1 MANATIDSIKVGG
14 RTYDIADSYARSLI
28 GGSIHIVGE
37 TSTALTDLATT
48 NPIDIIDTPGTPPTT
63 HSYTAVQNDAVYYSH
78 KEFVFDGTNWH
89 EFGDITGLGSLAFK
103 NSASGNGD
111 LTGATAS
118 APVVT
123 LATTTIDTM
132 TNAGTMFSATVDG
145 TTLQLNPG
153 TAPTKGSATVA
164 SGSVTSVT
172 APTISGGTVTV
183 TVS

>member
-14 RTYDIADSYARSLI
+14 DTYDIADSYARSLI

-37 TSTALTDLATT
+37 SDTELTDMATT
-48 NPIDIIDTPGTPPTT
+48 NPIDIIKTVSPKTT
-63 HSYTAVQNDAVYYSH
+63 ESYTAIQNDAVYYSH

-103 NSASGNGD
+103 KSASGTGN

-145 TTLQLNPG
+145 TTLKLNAG